1 MRIFSPLACFRHI
14 PSFQVTIGSDDLTAN
29 TSIKQIVEVIDER
42 DKPEKLIKCLEKYA
56 NADTKNRMIVFV
68 LKKTDAVEVENELW
82 NKGYNVVS
90 IHGDKTQWER
100 TNALEKFKR
109 GQCNIMVATDV
120 AARGLDIPDVEA
132 VINFSFPLT
141 IEDYVHRIGRTGRAG
156 KEGTAHSLFTQQ
168 DYKLAG
174 CLVKVLKDA
183 NQEVLRI
190 FFGLI
195 SPVTV

>member
-1 MRIFSPLACFRHI
+1 M
-14 PSFQVTIGSDDLTAN
+14 TIGSDDLTAN

-183 NQEVLRI
+183 NQEVLKNTL
-190 FFGLI
+190 FYGLI
-195 SPVTV
+195 SPSNYYH